1 MKRRNPIASILVLAI
16 GLMPLALAPLPAE
29 ACSACFGDPNSEV
42 TKGIAWAVIFLGVVV
57 LSVLGC
63 VGGFFVFI
71 ARRAAVAPGPDDAF
85 WKSPN
90 SNQ

>member
-1 MKRRNPIASILVLAI
+1 MKRRSPTGYI
-16 GLMPLALAPLPAE
+16 LALATVLASLTLAPHSAE

-42 TKGIAWAVIFLGVVV
+42 TRGIAWAIIALGVIV

-71 ARRAAVAPGPDDAF
+71 AKKAASMPDADETL
-85 WKSPN
+85 STDD
-90 SNQ
+90 

>member
-1 MKRRNPIASILVLAI
+1 MTRRHSIGSLLALLIVLT
-16 GLMPLALAPLPAE
+16 ALAPHSAE

-42 TKGIAWAVIFLGVVV
+42 TKGIAWAIIALGLIV

-71 ARRAAVAPGPDDAF
+71 AKKAAAMPDADELETL
-85 WKSPN
+85 S
-90 SNQ
+90 SED

>member
-1 MKRRNPIASILVLAI
+1 MKRSSPIASILVLATLL
-16 GLMPLALAPLPAE
+16 GSLALSPHSAE

-42 TKGIAWAVIFLGVVV
+42 TKGIAWAIIALGAIV

-71 ARRAAVAPGPDDAF
+71 ARKAAGMPDADELETL
-85 WKSPN
+85 SPED
-90 SNQ
+90 

>member
-1 MKRRNPIASILVLAI
+1 MNRRNPIASILVLVI
-16 GLMPLALAPLPAE
+16 GLLSMAVAPLSAE

-42 TKGIAWAVIFLGVVV
+42 TRGIAWAIIFLGAIV

-71 ARRAAVAPGPDDAF
+71 ARRAAATPGPHDTF
-85 WKSPN
+85 GETPN

>member
-1 MKRRNPIASILVLAI
+1 MNRRNPIASLLVLAI
-16 GLMPLALAPLPAE
+16 GLLSLAAAPQSAE

-42 TKGIAWAVIFLGVVV
+42 TRGIAWAVIFLGAVV

-71 ARRAAVAPGPDDAF
+71 ARRAASTPGPEDAF
-85 WKSPN
+85 GETPN